1 MMESKWISSSKDIII
16 LRKAL
21 MNPVT
26 SKQFQRF
33 VSIKGENFE
42 NDVLFFQEVQK
53 YKVRM
58 RTNSAAYLCVSCTW
72 YGFDQRLTLA

>member
-58 RTNSAAYLCVSCTW
+58 RVTTCVYCVCITTW
-72 YGFDQRLTLA
+72 YGVDQRLTLA

>member
-58 RTNSAAYLCVSCTW
+58 RVTTCVYCV
-72 YGFDQRLTLA
+72 YEHVV